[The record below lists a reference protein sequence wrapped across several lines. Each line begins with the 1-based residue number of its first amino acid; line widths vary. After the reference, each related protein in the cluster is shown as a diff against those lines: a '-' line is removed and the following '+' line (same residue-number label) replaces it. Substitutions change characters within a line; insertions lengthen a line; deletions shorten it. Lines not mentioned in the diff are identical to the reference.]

1 MKWSVMGSNIESPN
15 LMLQGFVHIGIRHS
29 NIGQAC
35 FASTESWMT
44 KDGDTN
50 YVHDFKGT
58 QGRINQQ
65 RKALWFYGIWG
76 KV

>member
-1 MKWSVMGSNIESPN
+1 LELGTPILDKLVLQVQIEDD
-15 LMLQGFVHIGIRHS
+15 
-29 NIGQAC
+29 
-35 FASTESWMT
+35 